1 MKSVTLNQTSTTSR
15 LQCAA
20 CLRAQSGCICR
31 WVVCLPTAIEVLIL
45 QHPAEVKHCKGSARL
60 LHLCLPNSQLL
71 VAEKFDEQLDAS
83 LRQGGKTPILL
94 YPPFAEHGLECL
106 SPPPEFKAGDQQ
118 EIEQLRLVV
127 LDGTWRKSRK
137 MLYLNTALQALPRL
151 SLQSVPE
158 SHYRIRKAHGV
169 DQLSSLEAC
178 CYALMQLEANQAKYQ
193 PLLEAFDGFV
203 NQIEQQSLRHTQ

>member
-1 MKSVTLNQTSTTSR
+1 MMPVTLKQTATTSR
-15 LQCAA
+15 LLCAA

-31 WVVCLPTAIEVLIL
+31 WIVRLPTAIEVLIL
-45 QHPAEVKHCKGSARL
+45 QHPAELKHSKGSARL

-71 VAEKFDEQLDAS
+71 VGEKFDEQLDAS

-94 YPPFAEHGLECL
+94 YPPFAEHGLDCL
-106 SPPPEFKAGDQQ
+106 APPPELKPADLQK
-118 EIEQLRLVV
+118 IEQLRLVI

-137 MLYLNTALQALPRL
+137 MLYLNSALQALPRL
-151 SLQSVPE
+151 SLHAVPE

-178 CYALMQLEANQAKYQ
+178 CYALMQLEANNRKYQ
-193 PLLEAFDGFV
+193 PLLDTFDGFV
-203 NQIEQQSLRHTQ
+203 NQIEQQSLRSQ